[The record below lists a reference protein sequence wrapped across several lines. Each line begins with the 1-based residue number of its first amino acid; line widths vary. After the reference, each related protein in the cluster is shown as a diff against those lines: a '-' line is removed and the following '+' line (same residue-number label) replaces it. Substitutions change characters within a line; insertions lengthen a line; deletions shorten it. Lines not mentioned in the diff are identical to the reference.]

1 MLVQAKNTKGFTL
14 VELIVVI
21 TILAILATIGFL
33 SLQGYTQ
40 DAKETKTVANLR
52 TVASSLV
59 NESAISGKS
68 FTDYMTVDAAAVG
81 FSGTVNSGTYVDLTN
96 TGVYVKG
103 DVNAN
108 ALRIDGSKFFDTKVG
123 ATAPTPFKI
132 AALTVDEQVGN
143 KTRKRSMFQI
153 AGTLKGT
160 TGETALVE
168 GTYAKGADT
177 DLAGIVPSVVTTTK
191 VVTAGTAEVP
201 YSLK

>member
-59 NESAISGKS
+59 NESAISGNS
-68 FTDYMTVDAAAVG
+68 FNTYVSDTTVPSAG
-81 FSGTVNSGTYVDLTN
+81 FTGTVNSGSNVNLSD
-96 TGVYVKG
+96 TGSYIAGNVK
-103 DVNAN
+103 AN

-153 AGTLKGT
+153 AATLKGT
-160 TGETALVE
+160 TGQTALVE
-168 GTYAKGADT
+168 GTYAEGAAG
-177 DLAGIVPSVVTTTK
+177 DLDGIIESTTAGTP
-191 VVTAGTAEVP
+191 VTAGSTNIP
-201 YSLK
+201 YTLQ